1 MKSFDEILYLVEK
14 PARYIGGEF
23 GLPKL
28 KEKYEVASCI
38 VFPDMYEIG
47 MSNLGIKILYNI
59 LNSIEGVICE
69 RCFAP
74 WTDMG
79 VQLKENSIPLMS
91 LESKKSLKDFDFL
104 GFSIQYELLFSNVL
118 YILDLAGIPFRSAER
133 NNDFPLLIAGGPCS
147 ANPEPFADF
156 FDIIC
161 IGEGEEV
168 VSQVAEI
175 IKIFKG
181 DRTRIL
187 EECARV
193 EGLYVPSIHKE
204 AGITSEKIVRKAI
217 VKDLNSSQYPV
228 KPIVPNIPVVHD
240 RPVAELY
247 RGCYSSCR
255 FCQASFFYRPIRKR
269 SPEVLKKQIID
280 MIDFSGADEIG
291 ISSLSTGDYPCLED
305 LFSLILPEV
314 EKRRVKLQLPSLR
327 LDSFSPELV
336 RNARK
341 TGSLTFAPE
350 AGTQRLRNV
359 INKNITDDD
368 IERTVKMAFLSGYK
382 SVKLYFMLGLPSET
396 EEDILGIA
404 EIARRIKRIYKE
416 VTNRNDLNIN
426 ISSSIF
432 VPKPL
437 TPFQWAR
444 QITQQEMK
452 DKHFLL
458 RKELKSIKGV
468 NYSWSDENV
477 SLLECIFARGDKK
490 LSKVIE
496 EAYLMGAKFDSWNEH
511 FKFDIWKEAFLK
523 HKINYEDYTLE
534 KKLEN
539 ILPWSFIDFGVSD
552 SYLKNEYKKSL
563 LETTTEGC
571 RKECKG
577 CGANRLGKCETLGG
591 SI

>member
-1 MKSFDEILYLVEK
+1 MLSFDEILYLVEK

-23 GLPKL
+23 GLPEM
-28 KEKYEVASCI
+28 KEKYEISSCI

-59 LNSIEGVICE
+59 INSIEGVVCE

-79 VQLKENSIPLMS
+79 ILLKENLIPLMS
-91 LESKKSLKDFDFL
+91 LESKKPLKDFDFL

-118 YILDLAGIPFRSAER
+118 YILDLAGIPFKSTER
-133 NNDFPLLIAGGPCS
+133 DSSFPLLIAGGPCT

-156 FDIIC
+156 FDVIC

-168 VSQVAEI
+168 IVKVAEI
-175 IKIFKG
+175 LKKFKG
-181 DRTRIL
+181 NKNRIL
-187 EECARV
+187 EECAIV
-193 EGLYVPSIHKE
+193 EGLYVPSIHCEEGRTNKKL
-204 AGITSEKIVRKAI
+204 IHKAV
-217 VKDLNSSQYPV
+217 VKDLNSAMYPS
-228 KPIVPNIPVVHD
+228 KPIVPNITVVHD

-247 RGCYSSCR
+247 RGCYSNCR

-269 SPEVLKKQIID
+269 DPEVLKKIILE
-280 MIDFSGADEIG
+280 MIDYSGTEEIG
-291 ISSLSTGDYPCLED
+291 ISSLSTGDYPCLGS
-305 LFSLILPEV
+305 LFSILLPEV
-314 EKRRVKLQLPSLR
+314 EKRKVKLQLPSLR
-327 LDSFSPELV
+327 LDSFSPELI
-336 RNARK
+336 RNTRK

-359 INKNITDDD
+359 INKNITDED
-368 IERTVKMAFLSGYK
+368 IDRTAKIAFQSGYK

-396 EEDILGIA
+396 EDDILGIA
-404 EIARRIKRIYKE
+404 EIAKRIKRIYKE
-416 VTNRNDLNIN
+416 VTSKNDVNIN

-432 VPKPL
+432 VPKPV

-444 QITQQEMK
+444 QITQKEMI

-458 RKELKSIKGV
+458 RKELKMIKGV

-477 SLLECIFARGDKK
+477 SLLEGVFARGDKR

-511 FKFDIWKEAFLK
+511 FNFDIWKDAFSK
-523 HKINYEDYTLE
+523 NNIDFEEYTSE
-534 KKLEN
+534 KGLDD

-552 SYLKNEYKKSL
+552 GYLKKEFQKSL
-563 LETTTEGC
+563 VGVTTEGC
-571 RKECKG
+571 RNECKG
-577 CGANRLGKCETLGG
+577 CGANRLGNCDTLGG
-591 SI
+591 